1 MSHEPFAT
9 ERVPQPVVVLGVV
22 DRDLPARTLS
32 MRPSEL
38 ASGYERLNWRTA
50 HQALVQA
57 EQTGWRTAQTVWAS
71 APGAFQVA
79 HVVAGPYQSL
89 VAHFPSGEQAFQ
101 QLIGKPGL
109 FAFVSG
115 DRSTGRFIGVKFSH
129 RS

>member
-1 MSHEPFAT
+1 MSLFAT

-22 DRDLPARTLS
+22 DRDLASRTLS
-32 MRPSEL
+32 VRPSEL
-38 ASGYERLNWRTA
+38 ASGYEKLNWRTA

-79 HVVAGPYQSL
+79 SVVAGPYQSL
-89 VAHFPSGEQAFQ
+89 VAHFPSGEQAFA

-109 FAFVSG
+109 FAWVSI
-115 DRSTGRFIGVKFSH
+115 DRSTGKYIGVRFLN
-129 RS
+129 RP